1 MQGEG
6 GLTLLDLPVNG
17 GWSSWLLVTKV
28 PQIIENKALVKSVLV
43 ILTLCKEGESDL

>member
-17 GWSSWLLVTKV
+17 GSSSWLLVTKV